1 MDKCIS
7 CIKPS
12 KDLNKGYCGKCETV
26 INNRLQ
32 KARSSQ
38 DHKAI
43 NDLRKNDLRISADK
57 VKEYWVF
64 LDDREDEY
72 EPEWCFVDTR
82 NGHTEWFESS
92 SAGR

>member
-1 MDKCIS
+1 MNKCIS

-32 KARSSQ
+32 KARSAQ

-43 NDLRKNDLRISADK
+43 NDLRKNDLRIGADK
-57 VKEYWVF
+57 VKEPIIICSKCDFTFNAKDVCQNCKRCIDCCPSWE
-64 LDDREDEY
+64 RQN
-72 EPEWCFVDTR
+72 C
-82 NGHTEWFESS
+82 
-92 SAGR
+92 